1 MPLIHVAE
9 LPVKEIVPGYKA
21 QFIHTGTNTFSYLQ
35 VTAGS
40 KLGLH
45 HHPHQQIAHVL
56 QGTFQLTVDGIE
68 YTLQPGEVM
77 VIPPNVPHAGLAITD
92 CSLLDVFYP
101 EREDYKKL

>member
-45 HHPHQQIAHVL
+45 HHPHQQIAHVCM
-56 QGTFQLTVDGIE
+56 D
-68 YTLQPGEVM
+68 
-77 VIPPNVPHAGLAITD
+77 
-92 CSLLDVFYP
+92 FYICHGNW
-101 EREDYKKL
+101 LCG